1 LGDLEVFNEMFEA
14 GKGSKCLASDARISV
29 NNWNK
34 NTLNDCIRKLDKTKG
49 LRPGSPKRS
58 AHDLLETDLLGPDEE
73 LFWKNILQ
81 LHRKCNLIFT
91 LKLKEHFSEM
101 N

>member
-1 LGDLEVFNEMFEA
+1 MGDLEVFNEMFEA

-49 LRPGSPKRS
+49 LLPGSPKRS
-58 AHDLLETDLLGPDEE
+58 AHDLLETDLLGPDEQ
-73 LFWKNILQ
+73 LF
-81 LHRKCNLIFT
+81 
-91 LKLKEHFSEM
+91 
-101 N
+101 